1 MSTSQARYRHDDL
14 EFARAVT
21 FFDAIFAFAV
31 TLLITTVDDFSPAAW
46 SSFQALKDTNGP
58 SLLAFAISFVVVVSF
73 WRANHQEVTGFK
85 ALDGRLIILNCM
97 VMFGVVLIPFCHRG
111 DGQTRRP
118 AAARRRLRRGDFRHL
133 PHAAGGGA
141 GRRPARSAR
150 PQDDPPGS
158 SPGHLI
164 NAAILPL
171 VFLGSI
177 PLAYLVS
184 PQAAE
189 QSWISLAVIMPVL
202 GWLEQARMSPRP
214 QPSNRHSPI
223 RKLNE
228 RPFGSPL
235 PPRCRPSCGR

>member
-1 MSTSQARYRHDDL
+1 LSNPGTYRHDDL

-31 TLLITTVDDFSPAAW
+31 TLLITTVDDFSAEAW

-73 WRANHQEVTGFK
+73 WRANHQEVTRFK
-85 ALDGRLIILNCM
+85 ALDGRLIFLNCV
-97 VMFGVVLIPFCHRG
+97 VMFGVVLIPFCTEAIGKLG
-111 DGQTRRP
+111 DLPLPVAIYAVTISGTYLMQQVVVLV
-118 AAARRRLRRGDFRHL
+118 ADRRGLR
-133 PHAAGGGA
+133 
-141 GRRPARSAR
+141 GRRMSAR
-150 PQDDPPGS
+150 ELTWA
-158 SPGHLI
+158 LI

-202 GWLEQARMSPRP
+202 GWLEQAGVAKAAAVEPALTD
-214 QPSNRHSPI
+214 
-223 RKLNE
+223 KE
-228 RPFGSPL
+228 AE
-235 PPRCRPSCGR
+235 